1 MKKQLATIFLSTL
14 SAYAFSENLY
24 STSTE
29 YERIRTESKELFDKA
44 DVKLK
49 DDEAQL
55 RVEGMDSMNKA
66 MRAARALKGT
76 NQLGVTTD
84 AAAKKAAGEKD
95 FSDLNEL
102 VKRYESART
111 SEAAPINSDGTL
123 MLFVSFSMPPDVIR
137 EYSRQAQAAGATLVL
152 RGNYKGGT
160 VRRTTE
166 QAGALNAGGAGW
178 IINPEV
184 FTGYKIDAVPALVLS
199 RENLNV
205 DDEGCFPV
213 GEYTSVFGDISI
225 IGSLEKISQSATK
238 PEIRQ
243 LAAKRLAMIKE
254 K

>member
-102 VKRYESART
+102 VKRYETART
-111 SEAAPINSDGTL
+111 SEAAPTN
-123 MLFVSFSMPPDVIR
+123 VIR
-137 EYSRQAQAAGATLVL
+137 EYSRQAQAAGAALVL

-199 RENLNV
+199 RDNLNV

-213 GEYTSVFGDISI
+213 GEYASVFGDISI

-238 PEIRQ
+238 PKIRQ

-254 K
+254 Q

>member
-1 MKKQLATIFLSTL
+1 MKNKLATLFLSAISTC
-14 SAYAFSENLY
+14 AFAEELRP
-24 STSTE
+24 TPTE
-29 YERIRTESKELFDKA
+29 YERIKAESKELLERA
-44 DVKLK
+44 DEKLNE
-49 DDEAQL
+49 DDAQL
-55 RVEGMDSMNKA
+55 RVEGLDSMDKA

-76 NQLGVTTD
+76 NHLSVTTD
-84 AAAKKAAGEKD
+84 AAAKEAAGQKD
-95 FSDLNEL
+95 FSDLKEL
-102 VKRYESART
+102 VQRYETART
-111 SEAAPINSDGTL
+111 TEAAPTNSDGTL

-199 RENLNV
+199 RDNLNV

-213 GEYTSVFGDISI
+213 GEYASVFGEMSI
-225 IGSLEKISQSATK
+225 IGSLEKISQNATK
-238 PEIRQ
+238 PEMRQ
-243 LAAKRLAMIKE
+243 LAAKRLALIKE
-254 K
+254 N